1 MPVPHR
7 SPGALPASH
16 PQQRH
21 STEGKNIERKLLNKC
36 TWAKTVVVHEFE
48 LFGQCSQATI
58 AFVVTRG
65 VKVAL
70 WLVL

>member
-1 MPVPHR
+1 MPF
-7 SPGALPASH
+7 LP
-16 PQQRH
+16 PNQQRH

-36 TWAKTVVVHEFE
+36 TWAKTVVVHEF
-48 LFGQCSQATI
+48 GQRSQATI
-58 AFVVTRG
+58 AFVVTR